1 MLRFRWRIVLAVC
14 FSVTASGIARSSNEN
29 GSQSNSK
36 PTPAQPEKSKVEKK
50 SKAKSDSPRD
60 QVNNR
65 FTNRSPKI
73 GQPLP
78 DVSAYDADGKPF
90 KLSSLKGQYTVMVFG
105 CLT

>member
-1 MLRFRWRIVLAVC
+1 MLRFRWVSVFAVC
-14 FSVTASGIARSSNEN
+14 LSVTASSFAQSSNDRE
-29 GSQSNSK
+29 SQSNSK
-36 PTPAQPEKSKVEKK
+36 QTPVQPEKSKVEKK
-50 SKAKSDSPRD
+50 SKAKNASPRD

-65 FTNRSPKI
+65 FASRSPQI